1 MQKQFEITDDLY
13 ASQGQRFA
21 NSLLDTVAYY
31 IITIALGVL
40 LGITAQLLDSP
51 ELINQFSNIDGFTN
65 ILITILITSTYFF
78 VFESLGATTL
88 GKLVTRTIVVDEN
101 GNKPN
106 SRQLFIRTFSRLIPF
121 DAFSYLGNPSRGW
134 HDSFSDTYV
143 VKKNDLL
150 AAKELFYSLEQLGSD
165 TENNN

>member
-31 IITIALGVL
+31 LLMIGIGVL
-40 LGITAQLLDSP
+40 LGILAQLLESP
-51 ELINQFSNIDGFTN
+51 ALVDWLINIDGFTN
-65 ILITILITSTYFF
+65 LLFTITITSSYFF
-78 VFESLGATTL
+78 IFESLGATTL
-88 GKLVTRTIVVDEN
+88 GKLVTKTIVVDEN

-106 SRQLFIRTFSRLIPF
+106 SRQLLIRTFSRLIPF

-134 HDSFSDTYV
+134 HDRFSDTYV
-143 VKKNDLL
+143 VKKSDLI
-150 AAKELFYSLEQLGSD
+150 AAKELFYSLEQLGSE
-165 TENNN
+165 TENNY